1 MVVRVLFDKIDP
13 MSLAQFNGQAVEE
26 PRIVSIGRDEI
37 VFHGGVQKALLSGP
51 ALHVA
56 LAHIWTTTPMAH
68 DAIVEIVQLLD
79 HLF

>member
-1 MVVRVLFDKIDP
+1 MFDKLNP
-13 MSLAQFNGQAVEE
+13 MSFGVDQTQAVEE

-37 VFHGGVQKALLSGP
+37 IFHGGVQKALVAGP

-68 DAIVEIVQLLD
+68 DAIVEVVQLLD

>member
-1 MVVRVLFDKIDP
+1 MLFNQLNLK
-13 MSLAQFNGQAVEE
+13 SLGENLTQACEE

-37 VFHGGVQKALLSGP
+37 VFHGGVQKALTNGP

-68 DAIVEIVQLLD
+68 DAIMEVVQLLD
-79 HLF
+79 NVY